1 MSKYKLVVDLEA
13 TCCANNEFPRYE
25 MEIIEIGAVL
35 LDSENK
41 TVSTFQTFV
50 KPTVHPLLTDFC
62 KELSTI
68 TQDQVDTA
76 PSFNIAMT
84 SFLNWLHE
92 YVIAF
97 YDFYSWGDFDKNIIV
112 RQAKQLNYKNPKL
125 DMLLSNHF
133 NLKQIFADR
142 NGVKPMGVSSALKFK
157 GLKFENQQHRAIYDA
172 INIAKLIDCTN

>member
-13 TCCANNEFPRYE
+13 TCCANNEFPRHE

-62 KELSTI
+62 KELTTI

-84 SFLNWLHE
+84 SFLNWVHE
-92 YVIAF
+92 YVIVF
-97 YDFYSWGDFDKNIIV
+97 YDFYSWGDFDKNIIS

-125 DMLLSNHF
+125 DVLLSNHF

>member
-50 KPTVHPLLTDFC
+50 KPIIQPVLTDFC
-62 KELSTI
+62 KELTTI

-76 PSFNIAMT
+76 PSFNVAMT

-92 YVIAF
+92 HVIAF
-97 YDFYSWGDFDKNIIV
+97 YDFYSWVILIKILYMIYILQKAQKRVNLFHIVLVVIAWKN
-112 RQAKQLNYKNPKL
+112 
-125 DMLLSNHF
+125 
-133 NLKQIFADR
+133 
-142 NGVKPMGVSSALKFK
+142 
-157 GLKFENQQHRAIYDA
+157 
-172 INIAKLIDCTN
+172 

>member
-1 MSKYKLVVDLEA
+1 MKYKLVVDLEA
-13 TCCANNEFPRYE
+13 TCCKNNEFPRYE

-62 KELSTI
+62 KELTTI

-84 SFLNWLHE
+84 SFLNWVHE
-92 YVIAF
+92 YVIVF
-97 YDFYSWGDFDKNIIV
+97 YDFYSWGDFDKNIIS

-125 DMLLSNHF
+125 DVLLSNHF

-142 NGVKPMGVSSALKFK
+142 NGVKPMGVSAALKFK
-157 GLKFENQQHRAIYDA
+157 GLKFEGTPHRAKNDA
-172 INIAKLIDCTN
+172 INIAKLIVH